1 MWVLL
6 PYCELDI
13 INATGIPYYPRISMV
28 YHYTTLPHHIIP
40 YYPRISMVY
49 HSATLPHHIIPTTAV
64 KPNQGLVNNVFPNM
78 NRLRYS
84 DTYLGRYY
92 HCQLGKINSTGLR
105 LSLQGVPHFIRFQ
118 LCNLHQLLVKRC
130 GSAASPSSEV
140 V

>member
-1 MWVLL
+1 MIDFHSICTITCGY
-6 PYCELDI
+6 YCHTVSWTL
-13 INATGIPYYPRISMV
+13 SMQQEFQGV
-28 YHYTTLPHHIIP
+28 PEYQWCTT
-40 YYPRISMVY
+40 V
-49 HSATLPHHIIPTTAV
+49 PHHIIPTTAV

-92 HCQLGKINSTGLR
+92 HCQPGKINSTGLR

-130 GSAASPSSEV
+130 RSAASSMLV
-140 V
+140 RLFRC

>member
-1 MWVLL
+1 MYYYMWVLL

-13 INATGIPYYPRISMV
+13 INATGIPGCPKISRV
-28 YHYTTLPHHIIP
+28 CHY
-40 YYPRISMVY
+40 
-49 HSATLPHHIIPTTAV
+49 ATVPHHIIPTTAV

-92 HCQLGKINSTGLR
+92 HCQPGKINSTGLR

-130 GSAASPSSEV
+130 GSAASSMLV
-140 V
+140 RLFRC